1 MENQTSAKSQEAFN
15 FRKYQNEWTENNTRT
30 YRMKVN
36 VHKDTDIMTY
46 LDGIPNVQGYLK
58 QLIRDDIA
66 RHAQEETPHHEK
78 V

>member
-1 MENQTSAKSQEAFN
+1 MENQPTTETREPFN
-15 FRKYQNEWTENNTRT
+15 KRKYNNQWDKQNTKLVS
-30 YRMKVN
+30 MKLN
-36 VHKDTDIMTY
+36 MHTDADI
-46 LDGIPNVQGYLK
+46 LAHIASIPNVQGYLK

>member
-1 MENQTSAKSQEAFN
+1 MESKTTAEAKENA
-15 FRKYQNEWTENNTRT
+15 RKYHLQWEKENTKMVNMKLNKRT
-30 YRMKVN
+30 
-36 VHKDTDIMTY
+36 DADIFAHIAR
-46 LDGIPNVQGYLK
+46 IPNVQGYLK